1 MAVQTLK
8 KVFRFYVDG
17 FRSMTVGKTLW
28 AIILVKLVHH
38 VRRPQT
44 LFLSRFSGRPKPR
57 RAQPLGDE
65 GTNPRKITPY
75 LCYPI
80 TCKQSIGR
88 VRSSP

>member
-28 AIILVKLVHH
+28 AIILVKLFIMFAVLK
-38 VRRPQT
+38 
-44 LFLSRFSGRPKPR
+44 LFFFPISGRPKPR